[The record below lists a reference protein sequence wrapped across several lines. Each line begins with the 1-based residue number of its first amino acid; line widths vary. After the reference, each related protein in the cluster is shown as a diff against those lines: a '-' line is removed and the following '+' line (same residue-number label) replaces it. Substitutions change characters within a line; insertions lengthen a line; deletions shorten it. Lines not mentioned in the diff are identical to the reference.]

1 MYIFELQYKL
11 KPDADVGEG
20 LRLYNDIAVPIYRK
34 IPGLRFNAFYKYS
47 SAGDKPP
54 EWDYVYVEVWDS
66 KEAHDKAMGK
76 YIGLGTESE
85 LAKTGYYEKV
95 MPMIEKSSMAFATL
109 MASSK

>member
-1 MYIFELQYKL
+1 
-11 KPDADVGEG
+11 
-20 LRLYNDIAVPIYRK
+20 VPIYRK

-85 LAKTGYYEKV
+85 LAKTGYYENQPTDGSEEEFRV
-95 MPMIEKSSMAFATL
+95 DATD
-109 MASSK
+109 